1 MLWLKLLV
9 YGPLYI
15 GLFLV
20 AGPWYA
26 LRLGG
31 ASLVPASPLT
41 IAAGAILVLAGA
53 VLGARCVWDFGKVG
67 RGTPAAFDAPEDHVT
82 VGLYRNV
89 RNPMYVATLLA
100 LLGEVVAYL
109 SVWILAYTA
118 LIWLCCHLFVVLYE
132 EPTLR
137 SKFGDG
143 YRAYCAAVPRW
154 IPRLR
159 SAMTA

>member
-9 YGPLYI
+9 YAPLYI
-15 GLFLV
+15 GLLLV
-20 AGPWYA
+20 AGPWCA

-31 ASLVPASPLT
+31 GSLAPASPRS
-41 IAAGAILVLAGA
+41 IGAGAVLILAGA
-53 VLGARCVWDFGKVG
+53 VSAARCVWDFGKVG
-67 RGTPAAFDAPEDHVT
+67 QGTPAAFDAPRRHVT

-89 RNPMYVATLLA
+89 RNPMYVATILA
-100 LLGEVVAYL
+100 LLGEVAATL
-109 SVWILAYTA
+109 SVSILAYTA
-118 LIWLCCHLFVVLYE
+118 AIWLCCHLFVVMYE

-137 SKFGDG
+137 RKFGDG

-159 SAMTA
+159 SALTA